1 MRITTTGCACL
12 AVSLLSLTSIAGA
25 SEDDARVVTAAA
37 ERDVVALRALLVR
50 HDIDVNATRA
60 DGTTALIWA
69 AHWDDVDT
77 LARLLTAGA
86 DPNVAD
92 DYGVTALARAAENA
106 SASVTRKLL
115 EAGANPNVAQES
127 GLTPL
132 MIAAHTGNAEVV
144 RALRDSGANV
154 NAVTAVAKATPL
166 MWAVAQRHHASVRAL
181 IAGGANV
188 DSATVMGFTPL
199 MYTADTGDIEA
210 AKMLIAA
217 GADVNR
223 VVDIGVNKTH
233 PLPLSIVSGHTEFA
247 LFLLAEGADPEG
259 AMGGIGALHAAA
271 GPVGLWLGDWGRAH
285 GGGASDR
292 TALKDR
298 LRLVRALL
306 EHGADPNRRITA
318 SAAVLEYV
326 VGRPK
331 KGAFEPY
338 SVGTGDL
345 RGATPLWVAA
355 YATNGVG
362 GQIAFLSDARPA
374 SDAEVVRTLLAWGA
388 DPHLATADGTT
399 PLMAAAGLGRAT
411 YTPGKPR
418 GMLLAAAEET
428 VKLLLDTGA
437 DVNAVN
443 EADYSALH
451 GAAFRGQDEIVR
463 LLVRHG
469 ADINARDA
477 RGRTP
482 YRIAE
487 GSKQSFQ
494 FQKWPGTAALLAE
507 LGANVRLGI
516 PGDVQERSPR
526 DVVAQQESH

>member
-1 MRITTTGCACL
+1 MRITITGCACCL
-12 AVSLLSLTSIAGA
+12 AVSSLSLTSSARA
-25 SEDDARVVTAAA
+25 CEDDAPLVTAVA
-37 ERDVVALRALLVR
+37 ERDVMALRALLSR
-50 HDIDVNATRA
+50 QDIDVNTTRA

-69 AHWDDVDT
+69 AHWDDVNT
-77 LARLLTAGA
+77 LERLLAAGA
-86 DPNVAD
+86 DPNLTD

-106 SASVTRKLL
+106 SASVTGKLL
-115 EAGANPNVAQES
+115 EADADPNVAQES

-132 MIAAHTGNAEVV
+132 MIAAHTGHPEVV
-144 RALRDSGANV
+144 RALLHSGAEV
-154 NAVTAVAKATPL
+154 NAVTVAEKATPL
-166 MWAVAQRHHASVRAL
+166 MWAVTQGHHASVRAL

-188 DSATVMGFTPL
+188 DSSTVMGFTPL
-199 MYTADTGDIEA
+199 MYAADTGDIEA

-217 GADVNR
+217 GADVNHI
-223 VVDIGVNKTH
+223 VDIGVNKTH
-233 PLPLSIVSGHTEFA
+233 PLPLSIVNGHTEFA

-259 AMGGIGALHAAA
+259 TIGGIGALHAAA
-271 GPVGLWLGDWGRAH
+271 GPVGLWRGDWGRAH
-285 GGGASDR
+285 GRGASDR
-292 TALKDR
+292 IALKDR
-298 LRLVRALL
+298 LWLVRALL
-306 EHGADPNRRITA
+306 EHGANPNRRITA
-318 SAAVLEYV
+318 SGVVLEYV

-355 YATNGVG
+355 YATNGAG
-362 GQIAFLSDARPA
+362 GQSFLSDGRSA
-374 SDAEVVRTLLAWGA
+374 SNAEIVRALLAWGA
-388 DPHLATADGTT
+388 DQHLSTADGTT

-418 GMLLAAAEET
+418 GVLLAAAEET
-428 VKLLLDTGA
+428 VKVLLDSGA

-451 GAAFRGQDEIVR
+451 SAAFRGQNEIVR
-463 LLVRHG
+463 LLVKHG

-494 FQKWPGTAALLAE
+494 FQTWPETAALLAE

-526 DVVAQQESH
+526 DVLPQQEE